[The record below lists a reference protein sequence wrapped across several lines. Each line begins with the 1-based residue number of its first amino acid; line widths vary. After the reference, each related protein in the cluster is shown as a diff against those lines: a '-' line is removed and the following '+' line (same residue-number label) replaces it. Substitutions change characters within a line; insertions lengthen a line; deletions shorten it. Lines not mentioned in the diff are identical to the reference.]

1 MFETLTEVENTAK
14 RDAVYY
20 FNNHSIKE
28 CKSEIFKE
36 QNTPSMGAA
45 HLYMTTYTRCLF
57 NLIRHI

>member
-1 MFETLTEVENTAK
+1 MFETPTEVENTAK

-20 FNNHSIKE
+20 YMNHSIKE

-45 HLYMTTYTRCLF
+45 HLYMTTYTKYLL
-57 NLIRHI
+57 NLIKFL